1 MSVNSPSSSPVVSSV
16 SVNGLVIPVVSSVS
30 VNGLVIPV
38 KCIVIPVNGLVIP
51 VVSQVSVN
59 CTSREVILTG
69 GWLPHLQAGTK
80 PTFVPHFFSCCPASV
95 RSPTV
100 RSPILSQLFSLYL
113 ILLEVNEENEQWV
126 VRERKLERS
135 AHTHCTSLRS
145 RLSFFSFPSH
155 SLIL

>member
-1 MSVNSPSSSPVVSSV
+1 MSVRPKNQSHQIGFGVSQF
-16 SVNGLVIPVVSSVS
+16 IPE
-30 VNGLVIPV
+30 PV
-38 KCIVIPVNGLVIP
+38 KCGTRSIGLTGSSVILEPVVTQGPVNQP
-51 VVSQVSVN
+51 MSVN

>member
-1 MSVNSPSSSPVVSSV
+1 M
-16 SVNGLVIPVVSSVS
+16 G
-30 VNGLVIPV
+30 IPV

-51 VVSQVSVN
+51 VNCTSREVILTGLVIPVN

-155 SLIL
+155 SLILWCARERAHTI

>member
-1 MSVNSPSSSPVVSSV
+1 MNAPPQDSEHRVNERLTSHTAVSGSGPAF
-16 SVNGLVIPVVSSVS
+16 SLVFS
-30 VNGLVIPV
+30 LHFTF
-38 KCIVIPVNGLVIP
+38 
-51 VVSQVSVN
+51 
-59 CTSREVILTG
+59 TSLFVQLSFIWDFPRA
-69 GWLPHLQAGTK
+69 WLPHLQAGTK